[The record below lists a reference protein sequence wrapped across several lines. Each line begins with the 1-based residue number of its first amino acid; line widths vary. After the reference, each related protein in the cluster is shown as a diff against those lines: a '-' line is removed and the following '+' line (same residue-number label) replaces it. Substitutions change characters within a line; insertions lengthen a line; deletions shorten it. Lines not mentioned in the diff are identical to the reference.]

1 MPAQCADDLI
11 SDALHIP
18 SWLVKK
24 KHSRYIFCFVGL
36 QHCRVIDILSLAT
49 VVPCQRRELARGA
62 RFVSLGCLFE
72 GVVDM

>member
-1 MPAQCADDLI
+1 MVGAKETQSIHFL
-11 SDALHIP
+11 
-18 SWLVKK
+18 
-24 KHSRYIFCFVGL
+24 CFVGL